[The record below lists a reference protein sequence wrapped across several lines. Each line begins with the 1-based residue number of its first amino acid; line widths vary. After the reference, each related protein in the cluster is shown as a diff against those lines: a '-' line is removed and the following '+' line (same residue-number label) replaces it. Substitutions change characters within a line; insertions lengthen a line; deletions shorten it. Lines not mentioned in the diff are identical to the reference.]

1 MDKRIIHI
9 AVLFVTILL
18 AQILIFNHILL
29 FGIAAPLVLVYFI
42 VRAPIDMGTNIL
54 LTLSFLQGLAVDICS
69 DTPGLNAL
77 ACTLTAVVKKP
88 VFYAYVQHDDRMK
101 GITPNILTLGLADYC
116 KYLFTITGIFSFLVF
131 SIEYFSFADIKEIF
145 ILTLG
150 STALTFLLLLGTDS
164 LVTIRHDRRSK

>member
-42 VRAPIDMGTNIL
+42 VRTPIDMGTNIL
-54 LTLSFLQGLAVDICS
+54 LTLCS

>member
-1 MDKRIIHI
+1 M
-9 AVLFVTILL
+9 
-18 AQILIFNHILL
+18 
-29 FGIAAPLVLVYFI
+29 
-42 VRAPIDMGTNIL
+42 
-54 LTLSFLQGLAVDICS
+54 
-69 DTPGLNAL
+69 
-77 ACTLTAVVKKP
+77 TAVVKKP